1 MTEAHIKEA
10 TKMLGWFFDRC
21 GKVPHYKGMM
31 YVKNA
36 DNLKVLLD
44 SVVGRIEKENSQ
56 QIEKI
61 YNEENSYTVH
71 FKNGSHFSF
80 VVVDTVVVVGEHCH
94 VLRHHTLKART
105 HADYVQ
111 FVDSKIRELELRS
124 LAPVIDPCTMPEGNV
139 MLNPKPLYLSM
150 D

>member
-1 MTEAHIKEA
+1 
-10 TKMLGWFFDRC
+10 
-21 GKVPHYKGMM
+21 MM

-36 DNLKVLLD
+36 DNLKILLD

-94 VLRHHTLKART
+94 VL
-105 HADYVQ
+105 

>member
-1 MTEAHIKEA
+1 MEQEYI
-10 TKMLGWFFDRC
+10 L
-21 GKVPHYKGMM
+21 
-31 YVKNA
+31 KNA
-36 DNLKVLLD
+36 DSFEPKHIFECGQCFRWNK
-44 SVVGRIEKENSQ
+44 
-56 QIEKI
+56 
-61 YNEENSYTVH
+61 NEDDSYTVH

-94 VLRHHTLKART
+94 VL
-105 HADYVQ
+105 
-111 FVDSKIRELELRS
+111 FVDSKIRERELRS

>member
-44 SVVGRIEKENSQ
+44 SVVGGIEK
-56 QIEKI
+56 
-61 YNEENSYTVH
+61 ENSYTVH

-94 VLRHHTLKART
+94 VL
-105 HADYVQ
+105 

>member
-36 DNLKVLLD
+36 DNLKILLD
-44 SVVGRIEKENSQ
+44 SVVGR
-56 QIEKI
+56 IEKI

-94 VLRHHTLKART
+94 VL
-105 HADYVQ
+105 

>member
-36 DNLKVLLD
+36 DNLKILLD
-44 SVVGRIEKENSQ
+44 SVVGRIEKENSH
-56 QIEKI
+56 
-61 YNEENSYTVH
+61 TVH

-94 VLRHHTLKART
+94 VL
-105 HADYVQ
+105 

>member
-80 VVVDTVVVVGEHCH
+80 VVVDTVVVV
-94 VLRHHTLKART
+94 
-105 HADYVQ
+105 
-111 FVDSKIRELELRS
+111 
-124 LAPVIDPCTMPEGNV
+124 
-139 MLNPKPLYLSM
+139 
-150 D
+150 

>member
-56 QIEKI
+56 QIEKT
-61 YNEENSYTVH
+61 YDEENSYTVH

-94 VLRHHTLKART
+94 VL
-105 HADYVQ
+105 

-139 MLNPKPLYLSM
+139 MLNLKPLYLSM
-150 D
+150 N

>member
-61 YNEENSYTVH
+61 YTVH

-94 VLRHHTLKART
+94 VL
-105 HADYVQ
+105 